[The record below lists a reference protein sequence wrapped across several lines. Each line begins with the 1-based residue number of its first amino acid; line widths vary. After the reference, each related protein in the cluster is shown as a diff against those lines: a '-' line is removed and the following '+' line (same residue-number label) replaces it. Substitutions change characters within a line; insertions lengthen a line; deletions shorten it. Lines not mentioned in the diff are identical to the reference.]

1 MYNRYI
7 PNPDGSYQKQRVFES
22 GRVEQSETVPAW
34 NKRGD
39 GAPLSKPSAPS
50 GPADG
55 MEPRSGKSQLSDGKL
70 NISMDDLLVLA
81 VLLLLLLDEE
91 DDQLLIVLAALAFL
105 IL

>member
-22 GRVEQSETVPAW
+22 GQVEQTETVPAW
-34 NKRGD
+34 TSQGD
-39 GAPLSKPSAPS
+39 GARLSKPQAPS
-50 GPADG
+50 GPAG
-55 MEPRSGKSQLSDGKL
+55 GLEQKPGKSQPSEGKL

>member
-22 GRVEQSETVPAW
+22 GRVEQAETVPAW
-34 NKRGD
+34 NRRQENSGEVPAASGRA
-39 GAPLSKPSAPS
+39 GALEQKNGKAP
-50 GPADG
+50 
-55 MEPRSGKSQLSDGKL
+55 LSDGKL
-70 NISMDDLLVLA
+70 NITMDDLLVLA

-91 DDQLLIVLAALAFL
+91 DDQLLVVLAALAFL